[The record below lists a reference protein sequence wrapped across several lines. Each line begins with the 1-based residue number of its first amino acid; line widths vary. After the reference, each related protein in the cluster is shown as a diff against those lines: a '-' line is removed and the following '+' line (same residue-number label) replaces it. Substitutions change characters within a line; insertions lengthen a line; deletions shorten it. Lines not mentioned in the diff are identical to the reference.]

1 MPILKFAFDR
11 SARRIDADGR
21 LHVDASRI
29 SKANISPY
37 YGQEIPG
44 FEALGLDPQKVYR
57 LYRDPVELER
67 AADTFARLPILS
79 KHVPVNVTE
88 PQKDLIVGAIGS
100 AIKFDAP
107 YLVADICVW
116 DAPAI
121 AGIETDTVRE
131 LSCSYRYV
139 AVMEPG
145 EIDGQP
151 YDGRMTEII
160 GNHLALVEV
169 GRAGADV
176 FVADSGDNMPQERKS
191 NGEFG
196 SGGSEAENIA
206 KGLESHYNNTESAAK
221 KFPKGS
227 KVRANVQG
235 SKGYEVIGH
244 NGNMVQTTGG
254 DFHVSKVVLAK
265 DGFFVKDGTA
275 MKKTKLGLALIAA
288 LGLASPVLAA
298 DSALPLL
305 LGEADAK
312 SFKKDDIK
320 AKLMA
325 LDASLDSNKLDAVLD
340 AILDVE
346 QEPTSQITPAA
357 AADESPADKLRA
369 MLAGKVDDATIEA
382 ACALLGAP
390 AEDEYPEKVNKKD
403 VETAMDSVKREMR
416 EANEAA
422 NEVRATVGQVM
433 GMDSAAEIYGFALDH
448 MKVDRAGVE
457 GAAALRA
464 LYRVASK
471 SVSPAPVVALDSA
484 SAEKQF
490 PGLARFGQV

>member
-1 MPILKFAFDR
+1 MSTQNRLALDR

-21 LHVDASRI
+21 LHVDRSRI
-29 SKANISPY
+29 TKANICPY

-44 FEALGLDPQKVYR
+44 FEVLGLDAQRVYR

-88 PQKDLIVGAIGS
+88 PQKELVVGAIGS
-100 AIKFDAP
+100 AIKFEPP

-145 EIDGQP
+145 EVDGQP
-151 YDGRMTEII
+151 YDGRMTEIQ

-169 GRAGADV
+169 GRAGSDV
-176 FVADSGDNMPQERKS
+176 VVAD
-191 NGEFG
+191 
-196 SGGSEAENIA
+196 
-206 KGLESHYNNTESAAK
+206 NN
-221 KFPKGS
+221 P
-227 KVRANVQG
+227 
-235 SKGYEVIGH
+235 
-244 NGNMVQTTGG
+244 
-254 DFHVSKVVLAK
+254 
-265 DGFFVKDGTA
+265 FVKDGSA

-298 DSALPLL
+298 DSALPVL
-305 LGEADAK
+305 LGQADAK
-312 SFKKDDIK
+312 NFKKDEVK

-346 QEPTSQITPAA
+346 QEPTAQTTPAA

-369 MLAGKVDDATIEA
+369 LLAGKVDDATIES
-382 ACALLGAP
+382 ACALLGTP
-390 AEDEYPEKVNKKD
+390 AEDEFPDKKEEKPVD
-403 VETAMDSVKREMR
+403 VKAAMDSVKREMR

-422 NEVRATVGQVM
+422 NEVRATVGQVL
-433 GMDSAAEIYGFALDH
+433 GMDSAADIYAFALDH
-448 MKVDRAGVE
+448 MKVDHKGVD
-457 GAAALRA
+457 GAVALRA
-464 LYRVASK
+464 LYRVAAK
-471 SVSPAPVVALDSA
+471 SAAPAPVVALDSA
-484 SAEKQF
+484 GAEKQF
-490 PGLARFGQV
+490 PGLARFTIA